1 VAIKIEQQPDFE
13 TTVEFISP
21 GGKVSGTARMTWR
34 AVPRSRFSEMMKLP
48 VDEIIREALVRWH
61 PDDIADEFSPENLT
75 RLLDLIPSASRS
87 MLDSWS
93 VGLFGAERKN

>member
-1 VAIKIEQQPDFE
+1 MSPREALEAIDGDAPVREPSASP
-13 TTVEFISP
+13 TVSLDP
-21 GGKVSGTARMTWR
+21 GH
-34 AVPRSRFSEMMKLP
+34 SRDLRDY